1 MIVHLLDELNVKY
14 KERNIVT
21 DFEAA
26 VELIENGGRPQV
38 PYLIDDATGVD
49 LYETEK
55 IAEYLQTM
63 YGNAGTREKES
74 KKKN

>member
-1 MIVHLLDELNVKY
+1 MIVHLLDELGLKY

-26 VELIENGGRPQV
+26 VELIENGGKPQV

-63 YGNAGTREKES
+63 YGGEKTGVS
-74 KKKN
+74 KT